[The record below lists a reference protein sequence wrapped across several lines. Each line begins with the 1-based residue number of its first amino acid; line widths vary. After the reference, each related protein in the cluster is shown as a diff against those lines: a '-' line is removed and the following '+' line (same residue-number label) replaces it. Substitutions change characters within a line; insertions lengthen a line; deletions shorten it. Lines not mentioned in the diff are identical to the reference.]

1 MLIQDALIQDVLIQE
16 EFYSESGS
24 YSYLLGMKGARGKIL
39 IDPSED
45 CLDAYAARLGRVG
58 RDRVFTL
65 ETGSVTAS
73 CQGSLAIARR
83 WRTRR
88 VVPCDLFQGS
98 DLIAVGHG
106 DTVRLAG
113 MTVEVVGR
121 VGRLNE
127 AVSYRIGNRVFVG
140 DRQAHQEPELL
151 MLPPETQVYRS
162 HSDRGENRDNVMS
175 AQGVLAI
182 DVGNWSDAVRPSAQ
196 ASPVSAHA

>member
-1 MLIQDALIQDVLIQE
+1 MLIQE

-24 YSYLLGMKGARGKIL
+24 YSYLLGMEGARGKIL
-39 IDPSED
+39 IDPTED
-45 CLDAYAARLGRVG
+45 CLAAYAERLGRVG

-65 ETGSVTAS
+65 ETGSVSAS
-73 CQGSLAIARR
+73 CHGSLAIARR

-106 DTVRLAG
+106 DAVRLAG
-113 MTVEVVGR
+113 MAVEVVGR

-151 MLPPETQVYRS
+151 MLPPETQVYCS
-162 HSDRGENRDNVMS
+162 HADPGQNRDHVIS
-175 AQGVLAI
+175 AQGVLSFDSA
-182 DVGNWSDAVRPSAQ
+182 NWGDPVRPFAP
-196 ASPVSAHA
+196 ALPATAHA